1 MKSEKK
7 FDYFIVSKEL
17 LEFTEPI
24 EESLRERNQS
34 VKNSNKFFKDFW
46 IINLEEIFHYKNE
59 KDTIYKTFKNSEI
72 YKKLEIF
79 YLNKKLSKN
88 LKGFVLI
95 ISSDKIFV
103 DWMNLKI
110 PDLEKFDDI
119 FTNLRILESKRLENV
134 IGISGNGKFVNKLIK
149 KDQIWDNSR
158 FYI

>member
-34 VKNSNKFFKDFW
+34 LKNSNKFFKDFW
-46 IINLEEIFHYKNE
+46 VINLEEIFHYKNE
-59 KDTIYKTFKNSEI
+59 KDTIYQTFKNSEI

-110 PDLEKFDDI
+110 PDLEKFDNI
-119 FTNLRILESKRLENV
+119 FTNLKMLQSKTFENV
-134 IGISGNGKFVNKLIK
+134 IGISGNGKFVSKLIK

-158 FYI
+158 YYI